1 MAQNHG
7 GAGTAAV
14 LQSSF
19 WKTAGFKAKFTETL
33 AKYGEEETSGY
44 LANLGNVPP
53 RRNPS
58 DGGVDDELS

>member
-1 MAQNHG
+1 MARDRG

-19 WKTAGFKAKFTETL
+19 WKITGFKTKFTKTL

-53 RRNPS
+53 RETLQTEVLMMN
-58 DGGVDDELS
+58 